1 MQEVD
6 EDDPMIYPTHLDK
19 LLGLELALR
28 VKYQAY
34 YHQSSVQGF
43 SSDAAV
49 IERIKRHLRPDG
61 MQSDVQEVDETVVNN
76 DPTQLFELR
85 STSSS
90 VECSKVIPTHV
101 NIVGN
106 NPTQSVKVE
115 QKTSSGKGLKSV
127 PVSMG

>member
-1 MQEVD
+1 MKVD

-61 MQSDVQEVDETVVNN
+61 MQSDVQEVDEVLLRLFV
-76 DPTQLFELR
+76 DSFYLQLICLF
-85 STSSS
+85 
-90 VECSKVIPTHV
+90 I
-101 NIVGN
+101 
-106 NPTQSVKVE
+106 
-115 QKTSSGKGLKSV
+115 
-127 PVSMG
+127 